1 MEIVFSSCNC
11 CVWTLGRLG
20 ADREQEYWSLDAGVL
35 SKGGLVYHGVSGP
48 TPRAAQSGRSGG
60 RWQKC
65 SFLVPGDPDTVG

>member
-20 ADREQEYWSLDAGVL
+20 ADREQEYWSLDPGVL
-35 SKGGLVYHGVSGP
+35 QKEGLFTMECQVPPLEQLSQ
-48 TPRAAQSGRSGG
+48 AGRG
-60 RWQKC
+60 QKC